1 MPITVELQEMHQ
13 YSIIP
18 IAILLVLVLA
28 LTIILPILWLK
39 GMKRKEKKP
48 KPVKPAPKPIPLT
61 PEQIRNKYGAK
72 LDELEKRC
80 RNGLI
85 TNRAA
90 YQELSIMMRY
100 CAYELTGKPVHKYTL
115 DELMRGNIP
124 GLVELIDDCYAPEFS
139 QDKKGDIYET
149 IEKARMVM
157 GQWK

>member
-18 IAILLVLVLA
+18 IAILLAVVLA
-28 LTIILPILWLK
+28 LTIILPILWFK
-39 GMKRKEKKP
+39 GMKHKAKKP
-48 KPVKPAPKPIPLT
+48 RPAKPEPKPIPLT
-61 PEQIRNKYGAK
+61 PMQIKDKYSRK
-72 LDELEKRC
+72 LDDLEKRC
-80 RNGLI
+80 RSGQV

-149 IEKARMVM
+149 IQKARMVM
-157 GQWK
+157 EQWK

>member
-13 YSIIP
+13 YSIVP
-18 IAILLVLVLA
+18 LVILGVIILA

-39 GMKRKEKKP
+39 GIKRKP
-48 KPVKPAPKPIPLT
+48 KAPKPAPKPVPLT
-61 PEQIRNKYGAK
+61 PEQIKEKYRGK
-72 LDELEKRC
+72 LSDLEARC
-80 RNGLI
+80 RNGQ
-85 TNRAA
+85 TDNRAA
-90 YQELSIMMRY
+90 YQELSVMMRY

-157 GQWK
+157 GQWR

>member
-13 YSIIP
+13 YSIVP
-18 IAILLVLVLA
+18 IVILLVLVLA
-28 LTIILPILWLK
+28 LTIILPILWVK
-39 GMKRKEKKP
+39 GIKRKDKKP
-48 KPVKPAPKPIPLT
+48 KPVKPVSKPIPLS
-61 PEQIRNKYGAK
+61 PEQIKDKYRKK
-72 LDELEKRC
+72 LAELENRC
-80 RNGLI
+80 RNGKV

-115 DELMRGNIP
+115 DELIRGNIP

-157 GQWK
+157 EQWK